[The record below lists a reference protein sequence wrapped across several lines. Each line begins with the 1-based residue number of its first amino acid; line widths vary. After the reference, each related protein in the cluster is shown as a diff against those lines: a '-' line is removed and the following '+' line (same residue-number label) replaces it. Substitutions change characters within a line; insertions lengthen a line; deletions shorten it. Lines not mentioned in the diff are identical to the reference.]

1 MQVLAEVKDKQ
12 ARHVLATLP
21 FELRVRDPDE
31 DAVRAVR
38 RFARLTGDLG
48 ALSEP
53 DIKVRAPRAA
63 RRRYP
68 RVLPKRRV
76 RDFGFMV

>member
-53 DIKVRAPRAA
+53 DIKVRAPCAATRAPRAA
-63 RRRYP
+63 RRAPPLSARAA
-68 RVLPKRRV
+68 
-76 RDFGFMV
+76 